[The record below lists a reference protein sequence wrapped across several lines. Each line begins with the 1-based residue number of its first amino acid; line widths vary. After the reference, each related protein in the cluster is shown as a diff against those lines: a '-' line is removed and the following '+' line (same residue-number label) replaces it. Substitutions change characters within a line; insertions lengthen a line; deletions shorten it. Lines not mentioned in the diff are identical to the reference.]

1 MHQNSCLGRS
11 ARAAA
16 VCGLLLWTAGS
27 AAFAHDIWL
36 TAGGTNERELAQVN
50 FGDTDNRQMPDEER
64 IISLRII
71 SPGGETDLRTGLSA
85 AKRLDQPVLVTRP
98 FHAPAGSVLAVSY
111 DNGFWV
117 KIPGDSKQ
125 TNTSTLMV
133 PKGTE
138 SHWTVKYGK
147 TLLGPGSWRRVL
159 HTRLELIALKDPFK
173 LPAGGRLPVRLELDG
188 RPLAGAKVV
197 FGDGIQPIPD
207 DRMPAMTT
215 GSDGIVEIPLRRRG
229 PYLITTDPEVPPAF
243 PALARHDHLYAS
255 LAFDLS
261 K

>member
-1 MHQNSCLGRS
+1 MT
-11 ARAAA
+11 
-16 VCGLLLWTAGS
+16 CGLLLGTTGS

-36 TAGGTNERELAQVN
+36 TADGTPEREEAQVN
-50 FGDTDNRQMPDEER
+50 FGDTDNRQMPDTER
-64 IISLRII
+64 IVSLQIV
-71 SPGGETDLRTGLSA
+71 STGGETDLRTGLSA
-85 AKRLDQPVLVTRP
+85 AKRMGQPVLVTRP

-117 KIPGDSKQ
+117 KIPGDLKQ
-125 TNTSTLMV
+125 TNTSILMV
-133 PKGTE
+133 LKGTE

-173 LPAGGRLPVRLELDG
+173 LPAGGNLPVRLELDG

-229 PYLITTDPEVPPAF
+229 PYLITTDPEVPPAL
-243 PALARHDHLYAS
+243 PALARQDHLYGS